1 MSAFQHDTLWLD
13 AHSHISIGDLAACSQ
28 LSEDLL
34 RELVEYG
41 ALAPLDAHAESWLF
55 AAEWIPRCRTAA
67 RLAADLELETPMLA
81 LVLGFLG
88 RIDQFEKEVAEL
100 RARLALPRRRGE

>member
-1 MSAFQHDTLWLD
+1 MSAFHNDTLWLD
-13 AHSHISIGDLAACSQ
+13 ARSHISIGELAECSQ
-28 LSEDLL
+28 LPVDVL

-41 ALAPLDAHAESWLF
+41 ALAPLDVHAESWLF

-67 RLAADLELETPMLA
+67 RLAADLELETATLA

-88 RIDQFEKEVAEL
+88 RIDEFEREVAEL
-100 RARLALPRRRGE
+100 RARLGAASR

>member
-1 MSAFQHDTLWLD
+1 MSAYPHDTLWLD
-13 AHSHISIGDLAACSQ
+13 AHTHVSIGDLAACSQ

-41 ALAPLDAHAESWLF
+41 ALPPIDAQAESWLF
-55 AAEWIPRCRTAA
+55 SAEWIPRCRTAA

-81 LVLGFLG
+81 LVLRFLG
-88 RIDQFEKEVAEL
+88 RIDEFEKEVAAL
-100 RARLALPRRRGE
+100 RARLNVASR

>member
-13 AHSHISIGDLAACSQ
+13 VHTHVSIGDLAACSQ

-41 ALAPLDAHAESWLF
+41 ALTPLDAHAEAWLF
-55 AAEWIPRCRTAA
+55 SAEWIPRCRTAA

-88 RIDQFEKEVAEL
+88 RIDQFEKEAAEL
-100 RARLALPRRRGE
+100 RARLALPRRPDE

>member
-1 MSAFQHDTLWLD
+1 MSDTLWLD
-13 AHSHISIGDLAACSQ
+13 AHSHVSIGDLAACTQ
-28 LSEDLL
+28 LPEDLL

-41 ALAPLDAHAESWLF
+41 ALSPLDVDAQSWLF

-67 RLAADLELETPMLA
+67 RLASDLELETPMLA

-88 RIDQFEKEVAEL
+88 RIDEFEKEVAQL
-100 RARLALPRRRGE
+100 RARLGKGA